1 MNLMDLLRK
10 MGGWG
15 CELLYHFLVWGLRE
29 DIRDCNGLMIS
40 KNRHIFDLKEKL
52 PYHSLD
58 EKERGEIWDDG
69 LHFSKKGYERLGE
82 MVGECLVGILK
93 IE

>member
-1 MNLMDLLRK
+1 VSYPFILRCVV
-10 MGGWG
+10 GQR
-15 CELLYHFLVWGLRE
+15 GLILDR
-29 DIRDCNGLMIS
+29 N
-40 KNRHIFDLKEKL
+40 IFDLKEKI

-82 MVGECLVGILK
+82 MVGECLVGILRS
-93 IE
+93 E